1 MTINMAV
8 KEKLM
13 LILLEGLLIYR
24 EMALVNVDVNSFKR
38 QPHKMVKHAQTIC
51 RLLPTN
57 CLSVFDHFVALALKR
72 LTYFSPMLYFV

>member
-1 MTINMAV
+1 MLQSSLSYIFEGILATPLFINLHLMTINMAV

-13 LILLEGLLIYR
+13 FILLEGLLIYR

-57 CLSVFDHFVALALKR
+57 C
-72 LTYFSPMLYFV
+72 